1 MIQAFTKVE
10 GLGNDFALLDAR
22 AEAVTLDPQRAVA
35 LCDRHRGIG
44 ADGVLLIGPSKKAAA
59 RLEIW
64 NADGS
69 RAEMC
74 GNGLRCAA
82 LLLLGELK
90 TAELIIETA
99 AGLHR
104 CRLAGG
110 PGSWSGSQSGSFGE
124 VWVELVGLDVG
135 RSETLEVPGPRG
147 EPISLSGRR
156 VGLGNPHFVL
166 FGGAD
171 TNRAA
176 QLGPAIEQHRAF
188 SPGRTNVEFCEL
200 PSQPGTATP
209 APALRVRVWERG
221 AGLTQACGT
230 GAAAAAAAA
239 WADGHLPR
247 ERTLVELPGGTVS
260 IDPVSKT
267 SVGLTGAARVVFRG
281 EIEI

>member
-1 MIQAFTKVE
+1 MTQAFTKVE
-10 GLGNDFALLDAR
+10 GLSNDFVLLDAR
-22 AEAVTLDPQRAVA
+22 RAAVPMDAARAVA

-44 ADGVLLIGPSKKAAA
+44 ADGVLLLGPAKKAAA

-74 GNGLRCAA
+74 GNGLRCSA
-82 LLLLGELK
+82 LLLLDELK
-90 TAELIIETA
+90 VSEVTIETA
-99 AGLHR
+99 VGLHR
-104 CRLAGG
+104 CRLAT
-110 PGSWSGSQSGSFGE
+110 PSSKAGSAGE
-124 VWVELVGLDVG
+124 VWVELVGLQVG
-135 RSETLEVPGPRG
+135 QPETLEVLGPRG
-147 EPISLSGRR
+147 VPISLSGRK
-156 VGLGNPHFVL
+156 VNVGNPHFVL

-188 SPGRTNVEFCEL
+188 GPQRTNVEFCEL
-200 PSQPGTATP
+200 PAAGPSS
-209 APALRVRVWERG
+209 PALRVRVWERG
-221 AGLTQACGT
+221 AGLTLACGT

-239 WADGHLPR
+239 WVDGHLPR

-260 IDPVSKT
+260 IDPVSET

-281 EIEI
+281 QVEL

>member
-1 MIQAFTKVE
+1 MTQAFVKVE
-10 GLGNDFALLDAR
+10 GLGNDFVLLDAR
-22 AEAVTLDPQRAVA
+22 RTPAPLDAPRAVA

-44 ADGVLLIGPSKKAAA
+44 ADGVLLLAASKKAAA

-82 LLLLGELK
+82 LLLLNERGAPEV
-90 TAELIIETA
+90 TVETA

-110 PGSWSGSQSGSFGE
+110 GSHASSAE

-135 RSETLEVPGPRG
+135 KKSETLEVPGPRG

-156 VGLGNPHFVL
+156 VSLGNPHFVL

-171 TNRAA
+171 ATRAA

-200 PSQPGTATP
+200 PSQPGGTAP
-209 APALRVRVWERG
+209 SPGLRIRVWERG
-221 AGLTQACGT
+221 AGLTMACGT

-247 ERTLVELPGGTVS
+247 ERTLVELPGGTVTVE
-260 IDPVSKT
+260 PVSET
-267 SVGLTGAARVVFRG
+267 AVGLTGAARIVFRG
-281 EIEI
+281 EIDG